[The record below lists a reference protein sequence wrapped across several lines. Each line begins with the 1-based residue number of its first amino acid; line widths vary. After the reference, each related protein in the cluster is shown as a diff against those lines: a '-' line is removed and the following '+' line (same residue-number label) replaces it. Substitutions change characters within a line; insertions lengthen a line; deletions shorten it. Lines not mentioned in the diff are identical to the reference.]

1 MVDLLSIHAGCD
13 VIDLYYKQKAQ
24 FRFQSK
30 SDNDFLKFLLDSAVR
45 VITIV
50 QQLTPVIKAV
60 SEDVDDLSAYLSVD
74 LHSKKKAEKTVTE
87 TSRQPV
93 SSAEDLNNTPT
104 PETSFVDPSDNAPGP
119 STQFTD
125 SLPSQLFTQA
135 CKRKGTSS
143 SEFSPSKKRGELEDE
158 EVDVQHSV
166 ESIFLPSTN
175 YSAKEEPVMIKQ
187 EPDQVADPELALW
200 YTNLLNTLS
209 NQSPD
214 NPIVL
219 SKETLA
225 ALTEGKEEGLSLS
238 EVQGLVSSVRPLS
251 EGLVRPPKVMNPL
264 DTFCLTPGRLSLLSG
279 STRYNVSVGEVQRRL
294 AYPESLNV
302 SLLGAV
308 LRRAK
313 SKNGNHYLRQQ
324 VDLHGIKIPTGRR
337 KCSSVTLFTSLL
349 EGEAAQLSTDFNM
362 LCEKFFPCRDL
373 AKSAVLNDV
382 QKYQSSELVQRVVN
396 AKQMMQDLQEVTE
409 ISVVKNYEFINKT
422 GPMGPAGMA
431 PVPQLMVFELL
442 THGFGTTAITATLNI
457 IQTYLDEML
466 KQLTQ
471 QL

>member
-1 MVDLLSIHAGCD
+1 
-13 VIDLYYKQKAQ
+13 
-24 FRFQSK
+24 
-30 SDNDFLKFLLDSAVR
+30 
-45 VITIV
+45 
-50 QQLTPVIKAV
+50 
-60 SEDVDDLSAYLSVD
+60 
-74 LHSKKKAEKTVTE
+74 
-87 TSRQPV
+87 
-93 SSAEDLNNTPT
+93 
-104 PETSFVDPSDNAPGP
+104 
-119 STQFTD
+119 
-125 SLPSQLFTQA
+125 
-135 CKRKGTSS
+135 
-143 SEFSPSKKRGELEDE
+143 
-158 EVDVQHSV
+158 
-166 ESIFLPSTN
+166 
-175 YSAKEEPVMIKQ
+175 MIKQ
-187 EPDQVADPELALW
+187 EPDQAEIADPDLSAW

-214 NPIVL
+214 NPLVL
-219 SKETLA
+219 SKE
-225 ALTEGKEEGLSLS
+225 ALTALAEGKVGEEA
-238 EVQGLVSSVRPLS
+238 VQGLVSS
-251 EGLVRPPKVMNPL
+251 GIVRPPKVMNPL

-431 PVPQLMVFELL
+431 PVPQLMIFELL